1 MFFRLLK
8 NNFIAAGAKGWFLFL
23 YIVPAL
29 MMAVLSGCSS
39 SNHGRLQSS
48 HEVTQVF
55 KNNQILS
62 DHQYYSSGF
71 QRIPYGIIGIA
82 NKYKL
87 RSNRWKPINLN
98 PTLLDTDGDRIP
110 DYLDQDSDND
120 GYNDDDVAAF
130 AQPTLDEGPCRVVQ
144 PSHAR
149 PFTTDPCA
157 TRDDRGDRVGG
168 ERLLLLNSLTRRGL
182 PCGVRE

>member
-1 MFFRLLK
+1 MFK
-8 NNFIAAGAKGWFLFL
+8 NSLIVAGAKRWFLFL
-23 YIVPAL
+23 IIVLAL

-48 HEVTQVF
+48 HEATQVF

-87 RSNRWKPINLN
+87 RSNHWKPIDLN
-98 PTLLDTDGDRIP
+98 PTLLNQLIYRMEHVYSIAPRGAWILDPDGNRVGIW
-110 DYLDQDSDND
+110 YSSRDQTMVKIE
-120 GYNDDDVAAF
+120 NDDY
-130 AQPTLDEGPCRVVQ
+130 VVVV
-144 PSHAR
+144 PPKPPDLSGI
-149 PFTTDPCA
+149 P
-157 TRDDRGDRVGG
+157 
-168 ERLLLLNSLTRRGL
+168 
-182 PCGVRE
+182 

>member
-1 MFFRLLK
+1 MFK
-8 NNFIAAGAKGWFLFL
+8 NNLIVAGAKRWFLFL
-23 YIVPAL
+23 CIVLAL

-48 HEVTQVF
+48 HEATQVF

-87 RSNRWKPINLN
+87 RSNHWKPIDLN
-98 PTLLDTDGDRIP
+98 PTLLNQLIYRMEHVYSIAPRGAWILGPDGNRIGIWYSSRDQTTVKIEKDDYVVVMIPKPP
-110 DYLDQDSDND
+110 DLS
-120 GYNDDDVAAF
+120 GI
-130 AQPTLDEGPCRVVQ
+130 P
-144 PSHAR
+144 
-149 PFTTDPCA
+149 
-157 TRDDRGDRVGG
+157 
-168 ERLLLLNSLTRRGL
+168 
-182 PCGVRE
+182 